1 MQKVLIL
8 DFGGPYSQL
17 LARRVR
23 ECHVFCEIHPANAM
37 TPEAVRDF
45 APIGIILSG
54 GPDSVFAP
62 NAPRLNEAIYR
73 MGIPVLGICYGSQLM
88 VHQLGGTILKA
99 KEYLPHCRTLTALDT
114 DHILFAEHTADAIT
128 WMCQG
133 DSIIRLPEGFAA
145 TAQTK
150 ECTIAAYCCPELK
163 LYGIRFH
170 PEVKLTTSGIQMIRQ
185 FLYQVCGAEGD
196 WSMETY
202 AAVMTRS
209 LREKIGRKKVLL
221 ALSGG
226 VDSSV
231 VTSLLARAIG
241 PQLTCIFVDHGMLRK
256 NEGDQVEAIFS
267 QKDIHFMRVNAQ
279 DAFLKRLEGVR
290 DPEQK
295 RKIINEEFGRVF
307 QEEAR
312 KLGTVDFLAQGTI
325 YPDVIEA
332 CPTYTDLLRSEH
344 KNGTLPEH
352 LEFKELLEPLKFL
365 FKEEVREL
373 GRTLGLP
380 EDLVNRQPF
389 PGPGLAIRII
399 GDITAEKVQILQQ
412 ADAIFTAELESA
424 RMHHQISQYFA
435 VLTENLT
442 VDITG
447 PDRTPRYT
455 LALRAINTDDFM
467 TARWTRLP
475 YELLDRISSTIIA
488 QVPQINRVV
497 YDVTSKPP
505 ATIEWE

>member
-1 MQKVLIL
+1 MQKILIL

-17 LARRVR
+17 IARRVR
-23 ECHVFCEIHPANAM
+23 ECHVFCEIHPANSMSPA
-37 TPEAVRDF
+37 EIRDF

-54 GPDSVFAP
+54 GPESVFEP
-62 NAPRLNEAIYR
+62 NAPRLHDDLFN
-73 MGIPVLGICYGSQLM
+73 MGIPMLGICYGSSLI
-88 VHQLGGTILKA
+88 VHQLGGTVTPAPYI
-99 KEYLPHCRTLTALDT
+99 PHCRTLTALDI
-114 DHILFAEHTADAIT
+114 DHVLFAEHTADAIT
-128 WMCQG
+128 WMCHG
-133 DSIIRLPEGFAA
+133 DSITALPEGFSA
-145 TAQTK
+145 TAQSK
-150 ECTIAAYCCPELK
+150 ECAIAAYHCPERQ
-163 LYGIRFH
+163 LYGVRFH

-185 FLYQVCGAEGD
+185 FLFQVCGAKGD
-196 WSMETY
+196 WSMERY
-202 AAVMTRS
+202 AGDMIRE
-209 LREKIGRKKVLL
+209 LRQIVGNKKVLL

-231 VTSLLARAIG
+231 LTSLLARAIG
-241 PQLTCIFVDHGMLRK
+241 SQLTCIFVDHGMLRK

-267 QKDIHFMRVNAQ
+267 QKDIRFIRVNAQ
-279 DAFLKRLEGVR
+279 DTFLKSMKGVR

-295 RKIINEEFGRVF
+295 RNIINAELVRIF
-307 QEEAR
+307 QEEVR
-312 KLGTVDFLAQGTI
+312 KLGAVDFFAQGTI
-325 YPDVIEA
+325 YPHVIETY
-332 CPTYTDLLRSEH
+332 PTYTDLLRSEH

-352 LEFKELLEPLKFL
+352 LEFKQLLEPLKFL

-373 GRTLGLP
+373 GRTMGLP

-399 GDITAEKVQILQQ
+399 GDITAEKVRILQE
-412 ADAIFTAELESA
+412 ADAIFSQELEAA
-424 RMHHQISQYFA
+424 RMNHQISQYFA

-447 PDRTPRYT
+447 SDRTPRYT

-475 YELLDRISSTIIA
+475 YELLDRISHTII
-488 QVPQINRVV
+488 QKVPQINRIV

>member
-17 LARRVR
+17 IARRVR
-23 ECHVFCEIHPANAM
+23 ECHVFCEIHPANSMPVESIRA
-37 TPEAVRDF
+37 F

-62 NAPRLNEAIYR
+62 DAPRLDEDIFS
-73 MGIPVLGICYGSQLM
+73 MGIPVLGICYGSQLI
-88 VHQLGGTILKA
+88 VHQLGGTITQA
-99 KEYLPHCRTLTALDT
+99 TEYLPHSRTLTALDT
-114 DHILFAEHTADAIT
+114 DHVLFAEHTADAIT

-133 DSIIRLPEGFAA
+133 DRIRTLPKGFVA

-150 ECTIAAYCCPELK
+150 ECPIAAYFCAEKK
-163 LYGIRFH
+163 LYGVRFH

-185 FLYQVCGAEGD
+185 FLYHVCGAEGD
-196 WSMETY
+196 WSMERY
-202 AAVMTRS
+202 AAEVTQA
-209 LREKIGRKKVLL
+209 LREKIGSKKVLL

-231 VTSLLARAIG
+231 VTSLLARAVG

-256 NEGDQVEAIFS
+256 DEGKQVETIFA
-267 QKDIHFMRVNAQ
+267 QRDIHFIRVNAQ
-279 DAFLKRLEGVR
+279 ESFLQKMEGVR

-295 RKIINEEFGRVF
+295 RNIINAEFVRIF

-332 CPTYTDLLRSEH
+332 CPTYTDVLRSEH
-344 KNGTLPEH
+344 KNGTLPDH

-373 GRTLGLP
+373 GRAMGLP
-380 EDLVNRQPF
+380 EELVNRQPF

-399 GDITAEKVQILQQ
+399 GEVTAEKVRILQQ
-412 ADAIFTAELESA
+412 ADAIFSSELEAA
-424 RMHHQISQYFA
+424 RMHQQISQYFA
-435 VLTENLT
+435 VLTDNLT

-447 PDRTPRYT
+447 SDRIPRYT

-475 YELLDRISSTIIA
+475 YELLDRISHAIIA

-497 YDVTSKPP
+497 YDITSKPP

>member
-1 MQKVLIL
+1 MQKILIL

-17 LARRVR
+17 IARRVR
-23 ECHVFCEIHPANAM
+23 ECHVFCEIHPANSM
-37 TPEAVRDF
+37 SVEQIRDF

-54 GPDSVFAP
+54 GPESVFDA
-62 NAPRLNEAIYR
+62 NAPRLDEALFG
-73 MGIPVLGICYGSQLM
+73 MGIPMLGICYGSSLI
-88 VHQLGGTILKA
+88 VHQLGGQVISAPYT
-99 KEYLPHCRTLTALDT
+99 PHCRTLTTLDT
-114 DHILFAEHTADAIT
+114 DHVLFAEHTADAIT
-128 WMCQG
+128 WMCHG
-133 DSIIRLPEGFAA
+133 DSITALPAGFTA
-145 TAQTK
+145 TAHSK
-150 ECTIAAYCCPELK
+150 ECAIAAYCCPERQ
-163 LYGIRFH
+163 LYGVRFH

-185 FLYQVCGAEGD
+185 FLLQVCGATGD
-196 WSMETY
+196 WSMDRY
-202 AAVMTRS
+202 VSDMTRQ
-209 LREKIGRKKVLL
+209 LREMIGSKKVLL

-231 VTSLLARAIG
+231 LTSLLARAIG
-241 PQLTCIFVDHGMLRK
+241 PQLTCVFVDHGMLRK
-256 NEGDQVEAIFS
+256 DEGDQVEAIFA
-267 QKDIHFMRVNAQ
+267 QKDIRFLRVNAQ
-279 DAFLKRLEGVR
+279 DSFLKRMEGIR
-290 DPEQK
+290 DPQQK
-295 RKIINEEFGRVF
+295 RDIINEEFVRIF

-352 LEFKELLEPLKFL
+352 LEFRELLEPLKFL

-380 EDLVNRQPF
+380 EALVNRQPF

-399 GDITAEKVQILQQ
+399 GEVTEEKVKILQE
-412 ADAIFTAELESA
+412 ADAIFSGELEAA
-424 RMHHQISQYFA
+424 RMHQQISQYFA

-475 YELLDRISSTIIA
+475 YELLDRISHTIIEK
-488 QVPQINRVV
+488 VPQINRIV

>member
-1 MQKVLIL
+1 MQKILIL

-17 LARRVR
+17 IARRVR
-23 ECHVFCEIHPANAM
+23 ECHVFCEIHPANSM
-37 TPEAVRDF
+37 SVEQIRDF

-54 GPDSVFAP
+54 GPESVFDA
-62 NAPRLNEAIYR
+62 NAPRLDEALFG
-73 MGIPVLGICYGSQLM
+73 MGIPMLGICYGSSLI
-88 VHQLGGTILKA
+88 VHQLGGQVISAPYT
-99 KEYLPHCRTLTALDT
+99 PHCRTLTTLDT
-114 DHILFAEHTADAIT
+114 DHVLFAEHTADAIT
-128 WMCQG
+128 WMCHG
-133 DSIIRLPEGFAA
+133 DSITALPAGFTA
-145 TAQTK
+145 TAHSK
-150 ECTIAAYCCPELK
+150 ECAIAAYCCPERQ
-163 LYGIRFH
+163 LYGVRFH

-185 FLYQVCGAEGD
+185 FLLQVCGATGD
-196 WSMETY
+196 WSMDRY
-202 AAVMTRS
+202 VSDMTRQ
-209 LREKIGRKKVLL
+209 LREMIGSKKVLL

-231 VTSLLARAIG
+231 LTSLLARAIG

-256 NEGDQVEAIFS
+256 DEGDQVEAIFA
-267 QKDIHFMRVNAQ
+267 QKDIRFLRVNAQ
-279 DAFLKRLEGVR
+279 DSFLKRMEGIR
-290 DPEQK
+290 DPQQK
-295 RKIINEEFGRVF
+295 RDIINEEFVRVF

-344 KNGTLPEH
+344 KNGTLPEY
-352 LEFKELLEPLKFL
+352 LEFGELLEPLKFL

-380 EDLVNRQPF
+380 EALVNRQPF

-399 GDITAEKVQILQQ
+399 GEVTEEKVKILQE
-412 ADAIFTAELESA
+412 ADAIFSGELEAA
-424 RMHHQISQYFA
+424 RMHQQISQYFA

-475 YELLDRISSTIIA
+475 YELLDRISHTIIEK
-488 QVPQINRVV
+488 VPQINRIV

>member
-17 LARRVR
+17 IARRVR
-23 ECHVFCEIHPANAM
+23 ECHVFCEIHPANSMSPA
-37 TPEAVRDF
+37 EIRDF

-54 GPDSVFAP
+54 GPESVFEP
-62 NAPRLNEAIYR
+62 NAPRLHDDLFN
-73 MGIPVLGICYGSQLM
+73 MGIPMLGVCYGSSLI
-88 VHQLGGTILKA
+88 VHQLGGTVTPAPYI
-99 KEYLPHCRTLTALDT
+99 PHCRTLTALDT
-114 DHILFAEHTADAIT
+114 DHVLFAEHTADAIT
-128 WMCQG
+128 WMCHG
-133 DSIIRLPEGFAA
+133 DSITALPAGFSA
-145 TAQTK
+145 TAQSK
-150 ECTIAAYCCPELK
+150 ECAIAAYHCPERQ
-163 LYGIRFH
+163 LYGVRFH

-185 FLYQVCGAEGD
+185 FLFQVCGAKGD
-196 WSMETY
+196 WSMERY
-202 AAVMTRS
+202 AGDMIRE
-209 LREKIGRKKVLL
+209 LRQIVGNKKVLL

-231 VTSLLARAIG
+231 LTSLLARAIG
-241 PQLTCIFVDHGMLRK
+241 SQLTCIFVDHGMLRK
-256 NEGDQVEAIFS
+256 DEGDQVEAIFS
-267 QKDIHFMRVNAQ
+267 QKDIRFIRVNAQ
-279 DAFLKRLEGVR
+279 DTFLKSMAGVR

-295 RKIINEEFGRVF
+295 RNIINAELVRIF

-312 KLGTVDFLAQGTI
+312 KLGTVDFFAQGTI
-325 YPDVIEA
+325 YPDVIETY
-332 CPTYTDLLRSEH
+332 PTYTDLLRSEH

-352 LEFKELLEPLKFL
+352 LEFRQLLEPLKFL

-373 GRTLGLP
+373 GRTMGLP

-399 GDITAEKVQILQQ
+399 GDITAEKVRILQE
-412 ADAIFTAELESA
+412 ADAIFSQELEAA
-424 RMHHQISQYFA
+424 RMNHQISQYFA

-447 PDRTPRYT
+447 SDRTPRYT

-475 YELLDRISSTIIA
+475 YELLDRISHTII
-488 QVPQINRVV
+488 QKVTQINRIV

>member
-17 LARRVR
+17 IARRVR
-23 ECHVFCEIHPANAM
+23 ECHVFCEIHPANSMSA
-37 TPEAVRDF
+37 EAIRDF

-62 NAPRLNEAIYR
+62 NAPRLNEDLFEVD
-73 MGIPVLGICYGSQLM
+73 IPILGICYGSQLM
-88 VHQLGGTILKA
+88 VHQLGGTVTRVQPA
-99 KEYLPHCRTLTALDT
+99 PHCRTLTALDT
-114 DHILFAEHTADAIT
+114 DHVLFAEHTADAIT
-128 WMCQG
+128 WMCHG
-133 DSIIRLPEGFAA
+133 DSIVALPEGFIA
-145 TAQTK
+145 TAHSK
-150 ECTIAAYCCPELK
+150 ECAIAAYCCPQRK
-163 LYGIRFH
+163 LYGVRFH

-185 FLYQVCGAEGD
+185 FLYQVCGANGD
-196 WSMETY
+196 WSMERY
-202 AAVMTRS
+202 ASDMTKM
-209 LREKIGRKKVLL
+209 LREKVGEKKVLL

-231 VTSLLARAIG
+231 ATALLARAIG
-241 PQLTCIFVDHGMLRK
+241 PQLTCVFVDHGMLRK

-267 QKDIHFMRVNAQ
+267 KKDIHFLRVNAQ
-279 DAFLKRLEGVR
+279 DTFLDRMKGVR

-295 RKIINEEFGRVF
+295 RNIINEELVRLF

-325 YPDVIEA
+325 YPDVIEVF
-332 CPTYTDLLRSEH
+332 PTYTDMLRSEH
-344 KNGTLPEH
+344 KNGTLPER
-352 LEFKELLEPLKFL
+352 LEFRELLEPLKFL

-380 EDLVNRQPF
+380 ENLVNRQPF

-399 GDITAEKVQILQQ
+399 GEVTPEKVQILQE
-412 ADAIFTAELESA
+412 ADGIFSAELEAA

-442 VDITG
+442 IDITG
-447 PDRTPRYT
+447 NDRTPRYT

-475 YELLDRISSTIIA
+475 YELLDRISHTIIEK
-488 QVPQINRVV
+488 VPQINRIV

>member
-17 LARRVR
+17 IARRVR
-23 ECHVFCEIHPANAM
+23 ECHVFCEIHPANSM
-37 TPEAVRDF
+37 SPEDIKDF

-54 GPDSVFAP
+54 GPESVFAP
-62 NAPRLNEAIYR
+62 NAPRLDEAIFSI
-73 MGIPVLGICYGSQLM
+73 GIPMLGICYGSQLI
-88 VHQLGGTILKA
+88 VHQLGGTVTRVQPA
-99 KEYLPHCRTLTALDT
+99 PHCRTLTALDT

-128 WMCQG
+128 WMCHG
-133 DSIIRLPEGFAA
+133 DSIITLPKGFTA
-145 TAQTK
+145 TAQSK
-150 ECTIAAYCCPELK
+150 ECAIAAYYCPERQI
-163 LYGIRFH
+163 YGVRFH

-196 WSMETY
+196 WSMERY
-202 AAVMTRS
+202 ASDMTRM
-209 LREKIGRKKVLL
+209 LREKVGSKKVLL

-231 VTSLLARAIG
+231 ATSLLARAIG

-267 QKDIHFMRVNAQ
+267 KKDIHFLRVDAQ
-279 DAFLKRLEGVR
+279 GVFLKKMEGVR

-295 RKIINEEFGRVF
+295 RNFINEEFVRIF
-307 QEEAR
+307 QDEAR

-332 CPTYTDLLRSEH
+332 CPTYTDVLRSEH

-380 EDLVNRQPF
+380 EELVNRQPF

-399 GDITAEKVQILQQ
+399 GDVTTEKVQILQE
-412 ADAIFTAELESA
+412 ADAIFSSELEAA

-447 PDRTPRYT
+447 KDRTPRYT

-475 YELLDRISSTIIA
+475 YELLDRISHTIIEK
-488 QVPQINRVV
+488 VPQINRIV

>member
-17 LARRVR
+17 IARRVR
-23 ECHVFCEIHPANAM
+23 ECHVFCEIHPANSM
-37 TPEAVRDF
+37 SPEEIQEF

-54 GPDSVFAP
+54 GPESVFAP
-62 NAPRLNEAIYR
+62 NAPRLNEALFDI
-73 MGIPVLGICYGSQLM
+73 GIPILGVCYGSQLM
-88 VHQLGGTILKA
+88 VHQLGGTITRVQPA
-99 KEYLPHCRTLTALDT
+99 PHCRTLTALDT
-114 DHILFAEHTADAIT
+114 DHVLFAEHTADAIT
-128 WMCQG
+128 WMCHG
-133 DSIIRLPEGFAA
+133 DSIVALPEGFTA
-145 TAQTK
+145 TAHSK
-150 ECTIAAYCCPELK
+150 ECAIAAYYCPQRK
-163 LYGIRFH
+163 LYGVRFH
-170 PEVKLTTSGIQMIRQ
+170 PEVKLTTSGIQMLRQ
-185 FLYQVCGAEGD
+185 FLYQVCGASGD
-196 WSMETY
+196 WNMERY
-202 AAVMTRS
+202 ASDMTKM
-209 LREKIGRKKVLL
+209 LREQVGTKKVLL

-231 VTSLLARAIG
+231 ATSLLARAIG

-256 NEGDQVEAIFS
+256 GEGNQVEAIFAK
-267 QKDIHFMRVNAQ
+267 KDIHFIRVDAQ
-279 DAFLKRLEGVR
+279 DAFMKRMEGVR

-295 RKIINEEFGRVF
+295 RNIINEEFVRVF
-307 QEEAR
+307 QDEAR
-312 KLGTVDFLAQGTI
+312 KLGTVDYLAQGTI

-352 LEFKELLEPLKFL
+352 LEFRELLEPLKFL

-399 GDITAEKVQILQQ
+399 GEVTPDKVAILQE
-412 ADAIFTAELESA
+412 ADTIFSAELEAA

-442 VDITG
+442 IDITG
-447 PDRTPRYT
+447 DDRTPRYT

-475 YELLDRISSTIIA
+475 YELLDRISHTIIEK
-488 QVPQINRVV
+488 VPQINRIV